1 MSPNGAK
8 IIIEGIT
15 RQGSKFRP
23 SDWAERMCGALSS
36 FGRDMRIQ
44 YSPMLQPVTING
56 IKCMAI
62 DPRLKNTNPE
72 VYSYILYFADEN
84 ELNISGLDVGVASD
98 S

>member
-1 MSPNGAK
+1 MPPNGSK

-15 RQGSKFRP
+15 LQGSKFRP
-23 SDWAERMCGALSS
+23 SDWAERMCGALSN

-62 DPRLKNTNPE
+62 DPQLKNTNPE

-84 ELNISGLDVGVASD
+84 ELNISGLDIANAS
-98 S
+98 

>member
-62 DPRLKNTNPE
+62 DPQLKNTNPE

-84 ELNISGLDVGVASD
+84 ELNISGLDVASA